1 MYELGLFY
9 KEGLGINK
17 DIEKAAELFEKAA
30 SFPPKIMTPI
40 KELNNRGVFE
50 SMIELFYI
58 YLLGF

>member
-1 MYELGLFY
+1 LFY